1 MVQNISQTLQL
12 ENAPEGIQAAQAAQ
26 QEESKNVISEAKPQS
41 VMAQA
46 DDAYEVPDLMQLFQQ
61 NECVPMQKNCKRKAM
76 YGGYGV
82 KYTQTN
88 RKVTKMTKMN
98 RRHYDNDSD
107 RGEESE

>member
-1 MVQNISQTLQL
+1 MVQNISKTPQL
-12 ENAPEGIQAAQAAQ
+12 ENAPEGIQGAQAVQ
-26 QEESKNVISEAKPQS
+26 QEESKNA
-41 VMAQA
+41 VMAQV
-46 DDAYEVPDLMQLFQQ
+46 DNEYEVPDLMQLFQQ
-61 NECVPMQKNCKRKAM
+61 NECVPIQKNCKRKAM

-88 RKVTKMTKMN
+88 RKVYKMTKMS

>member
-1 MVQNISQTLQL
+1 MVQNISKTPQL
-12 ENAPEGIQAAQAAQ
+12 ENAPEGIQAAQAVQ
-26 QEESKNVISEAKPQS
+26 QEESKNE

-88 RKVTKMTKMN
+88 RKVVKMTKMS